1 MRRGVTRSRYA
12 QEHILLGAAVF
23 KRAWL
28 LKLGVEELHNLQIVR
43 QIFTAMYRHVLGSW
57 ANA

>member
-1 MRRGVTRSRYA
+1 M
-12 QEHILLGAAVF
+12 F